1 MDVEGCLREG
11 FLQRMKVERDLIE
24 KEFKEA
30 KYDLGKAE
38 RALEE
43 GDFKWSIVKSYY
55 SMFHAARAVLF
66 SLGFKERRHFAIRVV
81 LEDLSAKGELENR
94 FISDFSAA
102 LGAREDAD
110 YRYTYSQETANYL
123 LKAAGDFLARMKKL
137 TRRRGHNVGG
147 IKKRLK
153 EEGVI

>member
-1 MDVEGCLREG
+1 MDIETCLREG
-11 FLQRMKVERDLIE
+11 FLQQIKVERDLIE

-30 KYDLGKAE
+30 RYDIGRAE
-38 RALEE
+38 RAFEE

-66 SLGFKERRHFAIRVV
+66 SLGLKERRHFAIRVV
-81 LEDLSAKGELENR
+81 LEDLNAKGKLESK

-110 YRYTYSQETANYL
+110 YSYTYSQETADYL
-123 LKAAGDFLARMKKL
+123 LKAAGDFLARME
-137 TRRRGHNVGG
+137 
-147 IKKRLK
+147 RLARK
-153 EEGVI
+153 S

>member
-1 MDVEGCLREG
+1 MDIESCLREG
-11 FLQRMKVERDLIE
+11 FLQQIKVERDLIE
-24 KEFKEA
+24 KELEEA
-30 KYDLGKAE
+30 KYDIGKAK

-43 GDFKWSIVKSYY
+43 SDFKWSIVKSYY

-81 LEDLSAKGELENR
+81 LEDLNMKGKLESK

-110 YRYTYSQETANYL
+110 YRYTYSQETAAYL
-123 LKAAGDFLARMKKL
+123 LRAAGDFLAMM
-137 TRRRGHNVGG
+137 
-147 IKKRLK
+147 KRLTK
-153 EEGVI
+153 SRS

>member
-1 MDVEGCLREG
+1 M
-11 FLQRMKVERDLIE
+11 QQIKVERDLIG
-24 KEFKEA
+24 KELKEA
-30 KYDLGKAE
+30 KYDIEKAE

-66 SLGFKERRHFAIRVV
+66 SLGLKERRHFAIRVV
-81 LEDLSAKGELENR
+81 LEDLNMKGKLESK

-110 YRYTYSQETANYL
+110 YRYTYSQETADYL
-123 LKAAGDFLARMKKL
+123 FKAAGDFLARME
-137 TRRRGHNVGG
+137 
-147 IKKRLK
+147 RLARK
-153 EEGVI
+153 S

>member
-1 MDVEGCLREG
+1 MDIESCLREG
-11 FLQRMKVERDLIE
+11 FLGRVKVEADIVE
-24 KEFKEA
+24 KEIKEA
-30 KYDLGKAE
+30 SYDLSRAE
-38 RALEE
+38 RALKD

-81 LEDLSAKGELENR
+81 LEDLSAKGRLESK

-110 YRYTYSQETANYL
+110 YRYTYSQETAAYL
-123 LKAAGDFLARMKKL
+123 LRAARDFLVRMKKL
-137 TRRRGHNVGG
+137 VR
-147 IKKRLK
+147 
-153 EEGVI
+153 